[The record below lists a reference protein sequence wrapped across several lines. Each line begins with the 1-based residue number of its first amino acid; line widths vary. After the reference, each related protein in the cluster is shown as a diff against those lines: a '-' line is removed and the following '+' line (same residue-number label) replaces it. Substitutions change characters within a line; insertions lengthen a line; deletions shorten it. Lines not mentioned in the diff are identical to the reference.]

1 MNHDGGFTALAFI
14 VTAKRFEELKVSSSV
29 EDVGNNYAEYN
40 SSVLEYK
47 DPDGTGVLLISD

>member
-1 MNHDGGFTALAFI
+1 MSPYMKFLPL
-14 VTAKRFEELKVSSSV
+14 RVSSSE

>member
-1 MNHDGGFTALAFI
+1 MSPYMKFLP
-14 VTAKRFEELKVSSSV
+14 LKVSSSE